1 MYAYQEEPSS
11 RLPFPKYLLILVH
24 RLEEVW
30 STARHLSLNRPDRK
44 ARLPKDYN
52 LDDGLYSLSDHNLFA
67 AQRSIDQVRYIGLG
81 LVNSHLH

>member
-1 MYAYQEEPSS
+1 MYVYQEPNS
-11 RLPFPKYLLILVH
+11 RLPSPQYQLILVR

-44 ARLPKDYN
+44 ARLLKDYN
-52 LDDGLYSLSDHNLFA
+52 LDDGLLSLSDHNLLA
-67 AQRSIDQVRYIGLG
+67 GQRCIDQVRNIGLG

>member
-1 MYAYQEEPSS
+1 MYVYQEPNS
-11 RLPFPKYLLILVH
+11 RLPSPQYQLILVH

-44 ARLPKDYN
+44 ARLLKDYN
-52 LDDGLYSLSDHNLFA
+52 LDDGLLSLSDHNLFA
-67 AQRSIDQVRYIGLG
+67 GQRCIDQVRNIGLG